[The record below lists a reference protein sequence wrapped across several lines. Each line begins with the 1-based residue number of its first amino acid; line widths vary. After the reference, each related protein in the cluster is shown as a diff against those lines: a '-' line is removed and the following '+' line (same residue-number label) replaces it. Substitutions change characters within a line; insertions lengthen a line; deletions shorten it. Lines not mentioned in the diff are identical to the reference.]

1 MIGERNE
8 EQKSILD
15 MVQGGVT
22 EIINENV
29 AEILYNIQ
37 NPNTDLKKRELVI
50 KVSLSPADE
59 RRRKINVTY
68 QTNPKLRPINPIAT
82 SIYAA
87 SDENGQLTAME
98 LMENLPGQIA
108 MDGKES
114 PKPVIINFSKAV
126 NK

>member
-1 MIGERNE
+1 ME
-8 EQKSILD
+8 EQKSVLD

-37 NPNTDLKKRELVI
+37 NPNTDGKKRELII
-50 KVSLSPADE
+50 KVSFSPADE
-59 RRRKINVTY
+59 RRKKINVTY
-68 QTNPKLRPINPIAT
+68 QTTPKLRPINPIAT

-87 SDENGQLTAME
+87 ADENGQMTAME
-98 LMENLPGQIA
+98 LMEQIPGQIRI
-108 MDGKES
+108 DGEEE
-114 PKPVIINFSKAV
+114 PKPIIINFSKVA